1 MPANTPRGY
10 TYPLFTDAQDFPAD
24 IQELAEDIDLDVQT
38 ITDLGGTAFDRVLAR
53 ARSSTAQVIATN
65 TTVAITFASED
76 YDYGGL
82 WTPGAPTVFT
92 FPETGVYHIALSVE
106 FFFNGNATVGGRSV
120 LMTSTSGIHPTVARE
135 SRLGHQNRNTSVELS
150 SLYMCVT
157 APETLSLFV
166 RHNSGASVT
175 LGDRLCSVTKVSATL
190 TGT

>member
-10 TYPLFTDAQDFPAD
+10 TYPLFTDTQNFPAD
-24 IQELAEDIDLDVQT
+24 IQELAEDIDLDIQT

-53 ARSSTAQVIATN
+53 ARATTAQAIAAN
-65 TTVAITFASED
+65 TTVAIQFVSED
-76 YDYGGL
+76 FDYGGL

-92 FPETGVYHIALSVE
+92 FPETGIYHIALSVE
-106 FFFNGNATVGGRSV
+106 FLFNGNATVGGRSV
-120 LMTSTSGIHPTVARE
+120 LMTSTSLIHPTVARE
-135 SRLGHQNRNTSVELS
+135 SKLGHQNRNTSVELS